1 MTRVKFFQA
10 GSPTIQT
17 SAKFNKF
24 EDSFRLGI
32 PSSSFQK
39 ILPFK
44 GRKKQIVL
52 DSNFIAQ
59 DESLHNTEVQ
69 EEIWN
74 CLLKGVQEMEFFL
87 IL

>member
-10 GSPTIQT
+10 GSHTIQT

-32 PSSSFQK
+32 LSSSFQK

-52 DSNFIAQ
+52 DSNFIAE
-59 DESLHNTEVQ
+59 DENLHNTEVQ
-69 EEIWN
+69 EEI
-74 CLLKGVQEMEFFL
+74 
-87 IL
+87 